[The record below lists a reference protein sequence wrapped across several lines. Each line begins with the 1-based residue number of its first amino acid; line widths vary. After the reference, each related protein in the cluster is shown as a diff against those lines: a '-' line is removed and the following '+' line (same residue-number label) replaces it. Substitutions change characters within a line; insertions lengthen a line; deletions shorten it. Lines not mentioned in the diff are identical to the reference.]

1 MRITGFCPLIITKDP
16 EGVVKLFEDMGF
28 EKRHTKRDIEGGANT
43 TYAMKDAFGNRIN
56 ITSSE
61 TVPKDMTSITM
72 NVDDFR
78 EAYDFLIAHGFSD
91 PRGDKVTETSSSIAT
106 MLFSPTGIPVT
117 VSEHIKALRYQDQIG
132 DIKDDPRSQKQLKV
146 MMDVVAAAFRN
157 NMASYIKLVQMDVLK
172 EFNRMCDKEGIGGE
186 RVKFCHGIMDPVLMQ
201 INKDLYDKIEAE
213 FELAKEQLD
222 RSE

>member
-1 MRITGFCPLIITKDP
+1 
-16 EGVVKLFEDMGF
+16 
-28 EKRHTKRDIEGGANT
+28 
-43 TYAMKDAFGNRIN
+43 
-56 ITSSE
+56 
-61 TVPKDMTSITM
+61 
-72 NVDDFR
+72 
-78 EAYDFLIAHGFSD
+78 
-91 PRGDKVTETSSSIAT
+91 
-106 MLFSPTGIPVT
+106 
-117 VSEHIKALRYQDQIG
+117 
-132 DIKDDPRSQKQLKV
+132 

-201 INKDLYDKIEAE
+201 INKDLYAKIEAE